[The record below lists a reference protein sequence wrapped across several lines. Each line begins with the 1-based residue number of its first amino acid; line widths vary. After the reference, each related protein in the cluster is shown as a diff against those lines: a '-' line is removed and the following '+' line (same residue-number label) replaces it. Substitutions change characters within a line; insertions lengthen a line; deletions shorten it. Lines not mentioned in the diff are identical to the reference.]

1 MLAKAAACDVRGHS
15 SHVLGGAWQR
25 TGVCH
30 AERGR
35 TRRADR
41 AAIFGGGV
49 GRTLYAASPP
59 LAGVLTRL
67 LGPPIRTGGVIP
79 DQCGVPARR
88 RGEEPFIC
96 DPYTVYACSSSAA
109 GSFFPKAV
117 CVSAMR
123 DAYDTTLAGG
133 GGRCVDTRCC
143 CLRIDVYAADATS
156 TPASPIARPWQ
167 AEQRFPLSRN
177 HSKRPKERTLP
188 RLRLT

>member
-1 MLAKAAACDVRGHS
+1 MLARTAACGVRGHS
-15 SHVLGGAWQR
+15 SHVPSGAWQR

-41 AAIFGGGV
+41 AAASGGGV

-59 LAGVLTRL
+59 LAGVLIRL
-67 LGPPIRTGGVIP
+67 LELPVRTGGVIP
-79 DQCGVPARR
+79 GQCGVPARR

-123 DAYDTTLAGG
+123 DAYDATLAGA
-133 GGRCVDTRCC
+133 GGRCVDMRCC
-143 CLRIDVYAADATS
+143 CSRIDVYAADATA
-156 TPASPIARPWQ
+156 TPASPIARPC
-167 AEQRFPLSRN
+167 
-177 HSKRPKERTLP
+177 RPKL
-188 RLRLT
+188 L